1 MKEYKS
7 HISEI
12 TLKYKSGDIKKVQL
26 KSSRDAADYMKLM
39 FDADSMEIMESF
51 IVLYLNR
58 SNNSIGWLK
67 VSQGGISGT
76 VVDVRLV
83 LATALKCGASG
94 MIVSHNHPS
103 GNTNPSDSD
112 VRLTRKIK
120 EAGVLMDIQL
130 LDHLILTESGDYY
143 SFADEGM
150 L

>member
-1 MKEYKS
+1 
-7 HISEI
+7 
-12 TLKYKSGDIKKVQL
+12 
-26 KSSRDAADYMKLM
+26 MKLM

-120 EAGVLMDIQL
+120 ESGTIMDIQL